1 MNTFIQSFEGRTMFS
16 AYSAGNVA
24 ELIAAVNAANQ
35 TPEADT
41 ITLAPGSTFVL
52 TAVDHNN
59 PDGDSTG
66 LPAIVA
72 AGGRLTIDGGG
83 DTVERSTAAGTPN
96 FRLFEVKAGAA
107 LTLRNLTIQGGRA
120 VAVFGGAGSG
130 GGVLNYGTLSFDAVT
145 IQNNTAE
152 GGAGFVGHF
161 GDGDIRVPGGTGFGG
176 GLFSDGPL
184 TMTNCTVRNN
194 SVTGGRGG
202 DSAPRTVGK
211 GGTRLGAT
219 DGGDGRGGGVY
230 VQNAGA
236 SIRGSVITANTAQ
249 GGAGGSGG
257 SAQNG
262 KGFGGGIY
270 ISSGAPTT
278 LDAYTVDH
286 TVGNITSG
294 RNGKDIFGSYT
305 SIV

>member
-1 MNTFIQSFEGRTMFS
+1 MNRFVESFEGRRMFS
-16 AYSAGNVA
+16 TYGAGNVS

-41 ITLAPGSTFVL
+41 ITLAPATTFTL
-52 TAVDHNN
+52 TARDNGTFDDRSN
-59 PDGDSTG
+59 G
-66 LPAIVA
+66 LPVIEP
-72 AGGRLTIDGGG
+72 GGGGLTIEGGG
-83 DTVERSTAAGTPN
+83 DTIERSAAVGTPA
-96 FRLFEVKAGAA
+96 FRTFEVKAGAA
-107 LTLRNLTIQGGRA
+107 LTLRNLTIQGGR
-120 VAVFGGAGSG
+120 VVGLGGSAGSG
-130 GGVLNYGTLSFDAVT
+130 GGVLNYGTLNLDGVT
-145 IQNNTAE
+145 LQNHSVE
-152 GGAGFVGHF
+152 GGAGAVGHL
-161 GDGDIRVPGGTGFGG
+161 GDGDIRLPGGTALGG

-194 SVTGGRGG
+194 VATGGRGG

-211 GGTRLGAT
+211 GVKLLAAT
-219 DGGDGRGGGVY
+219 DGGDGRGGGAY

-249 GGAGGSGG
+249 GGAAGSGG
-257 SAQNG
+257 AGQGG

-286 TVGNITSG
+286 AVGNIPSG
-294 RNGKDIFGSYT
+294 NGKDIFGSYT
-305 SIV
+305 SVA